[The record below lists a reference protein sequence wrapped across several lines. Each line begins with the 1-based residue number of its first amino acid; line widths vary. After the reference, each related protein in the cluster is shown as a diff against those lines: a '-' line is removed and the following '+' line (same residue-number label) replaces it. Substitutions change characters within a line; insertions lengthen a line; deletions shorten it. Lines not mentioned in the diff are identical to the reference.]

1 MSATTRWK
9 DNETTNIDRAIELLV
24 DSVENDDRESKT
36 RRENWEIKK
45 VFDENKKITLFGNKI
60 EYNMIRFS

>member
-24 DSVENDDRESKT
+24 DSVEMMIANQKQDVKIGRL
-36 RRENWEIKK
+36 KK
-45 VFDENKKITLFGNKI
+45 FL
-60 EYNMIRFS
+60 MRIRKSLCLETKLNTI

>member
-45 VFDENKKITLFGNKI
+45 FL
-60 EYNMIRFS
+60 MRIRKSLCLETKLNTI